1 MLFDTLNCIDFHV
14 HGLNIRVLCETNFLT
29 IRIFGFYQVT
39 TDFSVQ
45 KEASFVTIKKQDFLA
60 IIAPESFSD
69 GNWCVFY
76 IQDKFSFQPICMGV
90 LANFWVK
97 VHQ

>member
-1 MLFDTLNCIDFHV
+1 MEIFRRILFWNKYFFIMLFDTLNCIDFHV

-69 GNWCVFY
+69 HFRRQLVCVL
-76 IQDKFSFQPICMGV
+76 DSG
-90 LANFWVK
+90 
-97 VHQ
+97 